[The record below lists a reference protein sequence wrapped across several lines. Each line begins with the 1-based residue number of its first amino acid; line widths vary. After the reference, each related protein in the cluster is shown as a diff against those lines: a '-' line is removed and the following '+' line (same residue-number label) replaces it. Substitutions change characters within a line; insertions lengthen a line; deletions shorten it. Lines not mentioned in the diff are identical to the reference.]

1 MSSERDQQISMV
13 DLAILRLESL
23 SMRAQQF
30 MDQNMM
36 DYAIREILDP
46 MKNLATGRGV
56 AQSYIDS
63 MSIVKLG
70 FLKIGFQVDY
80 TRKTATGIPVNKLV
94 EFGWDEFDINS
105 SYPNGPMLH
114 WTGGK
119 YGPGNHFAA
128 AAHHPGFMG
137 YQMFASLENWGFI
150 EIFIVK
156 LMAATSM
163 YLEETAFK

>member
-1 MSSERDQQISMV
+1 MSSELDQQISMV

-30 MDQNMM
+30 MDQNMV
-36 DYAIREILDP
+36 DFATREILDP

-56 AQSYIDS
+56 AQSFIDS
-63 MSIVKLG
+63 MSIVKIG
-70 FLKIGFQVDY
+70 FLQIGFSLDY
-80 TRKTATGIPVNKLV
+80 SRKTATGIPVNKLV
-94 EFGWDEFDINS
+94 EFGWEDFDIHS

-128 AAHHPGFMG
+128 STHHPGFIG
-137 YQMFASLENWGFI
+137 YNMFQSLENWGFI
-150 EIFIVK
+150 EVFAIK
-156 LMAATSM
+156 LMIATSQ
-163 YLEETAFK
+163 YLEATAFQ